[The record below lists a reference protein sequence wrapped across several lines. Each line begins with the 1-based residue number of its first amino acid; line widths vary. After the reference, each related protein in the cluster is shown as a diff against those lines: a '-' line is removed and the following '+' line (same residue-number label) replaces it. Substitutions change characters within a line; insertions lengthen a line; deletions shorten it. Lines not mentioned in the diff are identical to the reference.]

1 MFYIVT
7 IVLFDLK
14 KTKFNLNKLNWTW
27 RTTDGISFPIILPI
41 MYGKSEWKI
50 EGMNSKMNYLHECCV
65 LLMEK
70 SENLNSQISV
80 GISSGLDAVK
90 SQNFS
95 IFTGATVDTAVG
107 NPMNFV
113 S

>member
-1 MFYIVT
+1 M
-7 IVLFDLK
+7 
-14 KTKFNLNKLNWTW
+14 
-27 RTTDGISFPIILPI
+27 LPI

-50 EGMNSKMNYLHECCV
+50 EGMNSKMNYLHECCI

-70 SENLNSQISV
+70 SENLNSHTSV

-95 IFTGATVDTAVG
+95 IFYKTF
-107 NPMNFV
+107 PSLMEQQLILQLEILWIL
-113 S
+113 